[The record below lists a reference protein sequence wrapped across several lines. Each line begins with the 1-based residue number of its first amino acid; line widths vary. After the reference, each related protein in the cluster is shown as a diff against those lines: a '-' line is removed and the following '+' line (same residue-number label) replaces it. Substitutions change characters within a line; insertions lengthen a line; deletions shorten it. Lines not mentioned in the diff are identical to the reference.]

1 MKILLS
7 CLLILMLFAD
17 SSLAT
22 YESFFRKHIDKDM
35 TDMVTMVN
43 NKCDS
48 VIKDKNIYDNN
59 NCKRINTFIASD
71 LAEVEKICTSEGT
84 LNSQSQMMQSKKMFT
99 LINCKLKDNNA
110 KKPNCQYEGILLTNR
125 KLLVQC
131 DNNNRPV
138 HFGENSFI
146 ILCFSF

>member
-1 MKILLS
+1 ASVPADVS
-7 CLLILMLFAD
+7 CPFC
-17 SSLAT
+17 
-22 YESFFRKHIDKDM
+22 RKHIDKDM

-71 LAEVEKICTSEGT
+71 LAE
-84 LNSQSQMMQSKKMFT
+84 SKKMFT

-138 HFGENSFI
+138 HFGGYI
-146 ILCFSF
+146 KKKG

>member
-22 YESFFRKHIDKDM
+22 YESFCRKHIDKDM

-99 LINCKLKDNNA
+99 LINCKLKDNDA

-138 HFGENSFI
+138 HFDENF
-146 ILCFSF
+146 FKR